1 MRFNYNEIK
10 NAILEEWEELIEDTY
25 PEDRLAEMAD
35 GFVPIYYGEIIK
47 DWTEMPMEYTDNWKE
62 QYGGIIPEEVGI
74 TALMTSDLYDYYRNT
89 TLGIY
94 EELKK
99 EKEDN

>member
-1 MRFNYNEIK
+1 
-10 NAILEEWEELIEDTY
+10 
-25 PEDRLAEMAD
+25 
-35 GFVPIYYGEIIK
+35 
-47 DWTEMPMEYTDNWKE
+47 MEYTDNWKE